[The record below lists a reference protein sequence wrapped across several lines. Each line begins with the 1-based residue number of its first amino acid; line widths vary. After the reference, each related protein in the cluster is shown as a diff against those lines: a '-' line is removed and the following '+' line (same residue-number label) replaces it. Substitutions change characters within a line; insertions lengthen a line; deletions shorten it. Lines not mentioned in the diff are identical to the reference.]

1 LKWEAYGNSLGRGK
15 VMPVVLP
22 GLVDEDAGP
31 IKVKNG
37 LHYVGNFPEK
47 PLSGSLVNDS
57 VINVEYGLIR
67 MWFAYGHG
75 NSPR

>member
-1 LKWEAYGNSLGRGK
+1 
-15 VMPVVLP
+15 MPVVLP

-47 PLSGSLVNDS
+47 PLSGSLVN
-57 VINVEYGLIR
+57 EYYTSDL
-67 MWFAYGHG
+67 
-75 NSPR
+75 